1 MVAMGRGR
9 LVAGGGR
16 RGGAGS
22 GVVAGDDRGGE
33 GIEGIRVRVLAAILP
48 LLTQI
53 VPQRVKG
60 WKPFFSYYDL
70 I

>member
-9 LVAGGGR
+9 SVAGGGR

-33 GIEGIRVRVLAAILP
+33 GIEGIRVRVLAAIP
-48 LLTQI
+48 
-53 VPQRVKG
+53 
-60 WKPFFSYYDL
+60 S
-70 I
+70 